1 MKRKSTIIVA
11 LLVMLSLLGGRLG
24 HGQAHDCTQPAPNA
38 SQTVRGHH
46 DPAAATDPAHHAA
59 PSVLSCAG
67 PFCPMNGCCFPRSV
81 AAAIGMPRTISSA
94 IPLLLATDAS
104 GTGPAEVEHPPQVS

>member
-11 LLVMLSLLGGRLG
+11 LLVMLSLLGGRFG
-24 HGQAHDCTQPAPNA
+24 HGQAHDCAHSTPVAVHTSHA
-38 SQTVRGHH
+38 HH
-46 DPAAATDPAHHAA
+46 YPSAGTDPIHHAA
-59 PSVLSCAG
+59 SFSVSCDG
-67 PFCPMNGCCFPRSV
+67 LFCPMNGCCFPRS
-81 AAAIGMPRTISSA
+81 AAPAIGMPRTISSA